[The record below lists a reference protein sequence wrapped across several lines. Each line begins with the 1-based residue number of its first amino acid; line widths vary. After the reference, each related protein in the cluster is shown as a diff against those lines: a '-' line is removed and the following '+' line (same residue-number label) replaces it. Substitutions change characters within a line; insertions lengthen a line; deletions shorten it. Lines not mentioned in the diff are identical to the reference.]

1 MSEWISVN
9 DKLPSEGDGT
19 VLVCMPDIFPYN
31 SKEPFVNA
39 KHDNRVCV
47 ARYSEYSDVWYYG
60 DFSGMRETR
69 PTHWMPLP
77 QPPIDKQ
84 N

>member
-1 MSEWISVN
+1 MNEWISVN

-19 VLVCMPDIFPYN
+19 VLICMPDVFPYN
-31 SKEPFVNA
+31 EKEHFVNA

-47 ARYSEYSDVWYYG
+47 GKYSEYSDVWYFG
-60 DFSGMRETR
+60 DFNGMRETR

-77 QPPIDKQ
+77 QPPLD
-84 N
+84 NN

>member
-31 SKEPFVNA
+31 SKEHFVNA
-39 KHDNRVCV
+39 KHDSRVCT
-47 ARYSEYSDVWYYG
+47 ANYSEYSDVWYYG

-77 QPPIDKQ
+77 QPPIDKA